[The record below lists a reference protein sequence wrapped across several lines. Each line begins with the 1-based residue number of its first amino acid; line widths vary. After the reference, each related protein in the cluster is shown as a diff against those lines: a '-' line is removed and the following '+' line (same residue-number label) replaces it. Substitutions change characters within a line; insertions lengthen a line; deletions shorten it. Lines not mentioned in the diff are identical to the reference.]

1 MNKHINTILLLICAM
16 GLSLPALSANLP
28 DYYPPAF
35 DRWGVVNQVD
45 LDNRVIVVNDINI
58 HVVFDLK
65 VHTVNTRF
73 ATSQSLQ
80 PGMVVGFGTSGS
92 RAISG
97 AVSEIWVLP
106 AAYTPARSND
116 GPAHERRNSRD

>member
-1 MNKHINTILLLICAM
+1 MNMYIHKIMLLICAVAM
-16 GLSLPALSANLP
+16 SLPAFSAKLP
-28 DYYPPAF
+28 DYYPAAF
-35 DRWGVVNQVD
+35 DRWGVIDQVD

-58 HVVFDLK
+58 HVALDLK

-73 ATSQSLQ
+73 AIPRSLQ
-80 PGMVVGFGTSGS
+80 PGMAVGFGTSGS

-106 AAYTPARSND
+106 SDYTPSRSND
-116 GPAHERRNSRD
+116 GQAHERRKDRD

>member
-1 MNKHINTILLLICAM
+1 MNMNINKMMLLICA
-16 GLSLPALSANLP
+16 LAVSLPAWSAKLP

-35 DRWGVVNQVD
+35 DRWGVIDQLD
-45 LDNRVIVVNDINI
+45 LDNRIIVVNDKNI
-58 HVVFDLK
+58 RVALDLK
-65 VHTVNTRF
+65 VYTVNTRF

-106 AAYTPARSND
+106 ADYTPARSND
-116 GPAHERRNSRD
+116 GPAHERRKDRD